1 MGLKKITHGYNSFTK
16 GIKNSIISFEFDGKS
31 VNILPLI
38 CYEIIFPSLVE
49 NEKKHFNFIINISED
64 AWFGNSIGPEQ
75 HFVKAIFRS
84 IESGSFTIR
93 SANKGISAFIS
104 PQGEILKTLKSTET
118 GNIEMDLPILKSKN
132 INTNKNL
139 IFALLLITYVI
150 TFIILKKFKL

>member
-1 MGLKKITHGYNSFTK
+1 MEELVNSSLSTRRILNYNTK
-16 GIKNSIISFEFDGKS
+16 
-31 VNILPLI
+31 
-38 CYEIIFPSLVE
+38 
-49 NEKKHFNFIINISED
+49 
-64 AWFGNSIGPEQ
+64 
-75 HFVKAIFRS
+75 IFRS
-84 IESGSFTIR
+84 IESKSFTIR

-150 TFIILKKFKL
+150 TFIILKKFKI

>member
-1 MGLKKITHGYNSFTK
+1 MGEEKTLRKIGLKKITYGYNSFTR
-16 GIKNSIISFEFDGKS
+16 GINNSVISFEFDGKS
-31 VNILPLI
+31 LNILPLI
-38 CYEIIFPSLVE
+38 CYEIIFPNLIE
-49 NEKKHFNFIINISED
+49 NKKKHFNFIINISED

-75 HFVKAIFRS
+75 HFVKAIF
-84 IESGSFTIR
+84 R

-132 INTNKNL
+132 INKNKNL
-139 IFALLLITYVI
+139 IFALLLIAYVI